1 MIVDKEE
8 VEKFITNKKD
18 IKNYNYNKY
27 IINLLKNFKNIEIC
41 SAIKDFE
48 DFVISIDKFKTYKK
62 NILDELKSSI
72 LDKKP
77 FSNNFSKKDNEALIK
92 LIIIFSICMKKD

>member
-1 MIVDKEE
+1 MIDKQE

-27 IINLLKNFKNIEIC
+27 IINLLKNFKNSEIC
-41 SAIKDFE
+41 SSIKEFE
-48 DFVISIDKFKTYKK
+48 EIVISIDKFKNYKK
-62 NILDELKSSI
+62 TILEELKNSI
-72 LDKKP
+72 LNKKH
-77 FSNNFSKKDNEALIK
+77 FSKSLSKKDNENLIK